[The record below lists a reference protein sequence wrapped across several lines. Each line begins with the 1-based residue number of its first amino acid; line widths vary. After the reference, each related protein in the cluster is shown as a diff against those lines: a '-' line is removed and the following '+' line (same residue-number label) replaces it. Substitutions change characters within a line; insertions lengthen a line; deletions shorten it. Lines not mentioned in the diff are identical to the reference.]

1 MSTTTTATA
10 TLKLSSNPAKSLKIT
25 PNRLINTIHETAK
38 FGAKFPWGPL
48 ETDTGVCRLALSD
61 EDKKVKDWFVKETKS
76 LGCKIN
82 IDDIGNIFAVYPGEN
97 NDAKPTGMGSHL
109 DTQPT
114 GGRYDGIYGVLSGLE
129 VLRTLKDNN
138 YVPKYPIV
146 LINWMNEEGARFP
159 LSIMASSVWAG
170 LFKKEDIYK
179 MESVTDEAPVT
190 VEHEL
195 KRIGYMGDIPSNPI
209 NMPLAA
215 HFEIHIEQGPILENE
230 NKKIGVVQGVQAYTW
245 WKIIVKGKAQH
256 TGTTP
261 LELRNDSLLA
271 ASKMIVF
278 ANEVAKKHNGL
289 ASVGIINSGPGVV
302 NVIPDEVSFTLDMRN
317 VEDLVLEEMISEV
330 KSKFESIT
338 KETGANIQ
346 VEFQHIHTQ
355 PATHFNKTCIQCVQD
370 SADELFGP
378 DQNRPITSGAGHDSC
393 ATATQCPTSMIFIPS
408 KDGVSHNPE
417 EYSTPEQV
425 DEGFRVLL
433 SSVLKYDMLRTE

>member
-1 MSTTTTATA
+1 MSTITQTAT
-10 TLKLSSNPAKSLKIT
+10 TLKVSTNPIHALKIR

-38 FGAKFPWGPL
+38 FGAKFKWGPL

-61 EDKKVKDWFVKETKS
+61 ADKKVKDWFVKETKS
-76 LGCKIN
+76 LGCEIK

-138 YVPKYPIV
+138 YVPRFPIV
-146 LINWMNEEGARFP
+146 LVNWMNEEGARFP
-159 LSIMASSVWAG
+159 VSIMASSVWSG
-170 LFKKEDIYK
+170 QFKKEEIYK
-179 MESVTDEAPVT
+179 MESVTDEHPVT

-195 KRIGYMGDIPSNPI
+195 KRIGYMGDIPAGYESI
-209 NMPLAA
+209 PLAA

-230 NKKIGVVQGVQAYTW
+230 KKKIGVVEGVQAYTW
-245 WKIIVKGKAQH
+245 WKIKVNGKAQH

-261 LELRNDSLLA
+261 LNLRNDSLLA
-271 ASKMIVF
+271 ASKMIVK
-278 ANEVAKKHNGL
+278 ANEIAVKHDGL
-289 ASVGIINSGPGVV
+289 ASVGILNLGPGVV
-302 NVIPDEVSFTLDMRN
+302 NVIPDDVSFTLDMRN
-317 VEDLVLEEMISEV
+317 VKDQKLTEMIEEF
-330 KSKFESIT
+330 KQEFTKIT
-338 KETGANIQ
+338 KSVGDKVKVDFE
-346 VEFQHIHTQ
+346 HLHTQ
-355 PATHFNKTCIQCVQD
+355 PATHFNKTCIQCVED
-370 SADELFGP
+370 SAIELFGK
-378 DQNRPITSGAGHDSC
+378 DQYRKITSGAGHDSC
-393 ATATQCPTSMIFIPS
+393 ATATRCPTSMIFIPS

-433 SSVLKYDMLRTE
+433 SAVLKYDQLRTE